1 LSAAE
6 SDAVSP
12 LNSLK
17 GALAKRREEIAG
29 EQILELEVP
38 RWENPTLVVSYKP
51 VEHSVI
57 RRTIRSV
64 EKAKGDR
71 SEAEMNAN
79 ADFLIKAC
87 VGVIARDPN
96 ERWEGFDDEL
106 AESLG
111 VEGERTARRTCRELF
126 ITDGDLISHVNK
138 VIEFSGYRNV
148 EIDEEI
154 SGE

>member
-6 SDAVSP
+6 TDAVSP

-17 GALAKRREEIAG
+17 GTLAKRREQIAAD
-29 EQILELEVP
+29 QILELEVA
-38 RWENPTLVVSYKP
+38 RWENPMIAVSYKP
-51 VEHSVI
+51 VEHNII

-71 SEAEMNAN
+71 SEVEMNAN

-87 VGVIARDPN
+87 VGVVARGPD
-96 ERWEGFDDEL
+96 ERWSGFDEEL

-111 VEGERTARRTCRELF
+111 IEGERTARKTCRELF

-138 VIEFSGYRNV
+138 VIEFSGYRNA
-148 EIDEEI
+148 EIDEDLP
-154 SGE
+154 GE